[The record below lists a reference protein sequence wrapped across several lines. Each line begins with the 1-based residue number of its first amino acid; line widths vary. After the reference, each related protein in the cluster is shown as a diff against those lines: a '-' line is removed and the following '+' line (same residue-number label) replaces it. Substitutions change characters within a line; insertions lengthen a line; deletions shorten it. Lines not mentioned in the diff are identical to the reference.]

1 MNVAIIAAAGQGRR
15 MAGARPK
22 QFLELAGIP
31 IIVHTLKVFEG
42 CDVIHKAIVVL
53 AADQVA
59 GFSSIL
65 EKYGLRKIEAVV
77 AGGETRAQ
85 SVFHG
90 LQAVDGVNAEVV
102 AVHDGVRPFVTA
114 HEIAQTVAVAKLQG
128 AAILVSS
135 PVDTLKEIKDGMIV
149 RTVDR
154 STIRNALTPQC
165 FHYKLL
171 RRAYEGADLS
181 DPDLTD
187 EASLVERLG
196 VNIAVVEGS
205 SRNIKITRPDDL
217 AIGEE
222 LFKNRS

>member
-1 MNVAIIAAAGQGRR
+1 
-15 MAGARPK
+15 
-22 QFLELAGIP
+22 
-31 IIVHTLKVFEG
+31 
-42 CDVIHKAIVVL
+42 
-53 AADQVA
+53 
-59 GFSSIL
+59 
-65 EKYGLRKIEAVV
+65 
-77 AGGETRAQ
+77 
-85 SVFHG
+85 
-90 LQAVDGVNAEVV
+90 
-102 AVHDGVRPFVTA
+102 
-114 HEIAQTVAVAKLQG
+114 VAKLQG

-217 AIGEE
+217 AIGEV
-222 LFKNRS
+222 LLKNRS